1 MQRDPGTR
9 QHPACPR
16 PPSATPVNSH
26 RRCRP
31 GTRAHDGFGS
41 ALAHHDA
48 MNYKSQKAPGA
59 ILRLCP
65 LEAAELS
72 LSALYGRAVS
82 PQD

>member
-1 MQRDPGTR
+1 MLRDPWTR
-9 QHPACPR
+9 QHPAYPR

-26 RRCRP
+26 RRFPR
-31 GTRAHDGFGS
+31 TRAHNGLSS
-41 ALAHHDA
+41 ALAHEA
-48 MNYKSQKAPGA
+48 KNYKSQKAPGA

-72 LSALYGRAVS
+72 HSALSGRAVS

>member
-1 MQRDPGTR
+1 MRRDPWTR
-9 QHPACPR
+9 QHPAYPR

-26 RRCRP
+26 RRCLP
-31 GTRAHDGFGS
+31 GTRAHNGLSS
-41 ALAHHDA
+41 ALAHHEA
-48 MNYKSQKAPGA
+48 KNYKSQKAPGA

-72 LSALYGRAVS
+72 HSALSGRAVS